1 MFCFLAFFSSTVAMI
16 RLRSGWQM
24 TNFSECNK
32 IETKERC
39 PWVDLNLT
47 AYYQIYWSVSEEV
60 LLTLKRKTILNTRK
74 NCCLLLLLHHYIS
87 SFQKDGKRKWSFSP
101 NNLRYLQMT
110 GPEREGK
117 APKKTED
124 SLMVLFSG
132 FSTFMFFSSCLVLG
146 KVMGSWRKNN

>member
-110 GPEREGK
+110 GPERGK
-117 APKKTED
+117 GPKKD
-124 SLMVLFSG
+124 GRQPHGLIFWFFYLHVFLVV
-132 FSTFMFFSSCLVLG
+132 FSSRESDG
-146 KVMGSWRKNN
+146 VMKKE